1 MHIHKLLFLM
11 LSFPIALYLSP
22 RYLNQPIGIRTS
34 SWQLTLKETRS
45 NRLNTAYDIWH
56 ALY

>member
-1 MHIHKLLFLM
+1 
-11 LSFPIALYLSP
+11 LSFLKLQCFFPYVLYLSP
-22 RYLNQPIGIRTS
+22 RYLNQPIGIKTL

-45 NRLNTAYDIWH
+45 NRLNTAYNIWH